1 MSDNP
6 RLPQTPSPD
15 KEPIFPSRRKQLF
28 TSSDLKASTI
38 GWEIAIPIFS
48 GPLIGFLIDRSFCT
62 DVRWTMILMGTGL
75 AVAIFSVIKFVN
87 HEMHKMNREL
97 EIKKDELEK
106 LTRGKRIAKHSDKN
120 TP

>member
-1 MSDNP
+1 MDQKQP
-6 RLPQTPSPD
+6 PKPSAPE
-15 KEPIFPSRRKQLF
+15 KEPLFPSRRKKLF

-48 GPLIGFLIDRSFCT
+48 GPLIGFFIDRSFGT

-75 AVAIFSVIKFVN
+75 AVATFSVIKYVN
-87 HEMHKMNREL
+87 HEMNKMNSEWEAKKAEL
-97 EIKKDELEK
+97 DK
-106 LTRGKRIAKHSDKN
+106 LMKGRRNADRTNKN